1 MYNFMKSSNRIRAIE
16 RTPPTTIDDWNLEIE
31 EQRYHIIVQIDIMIY
46 FLVKEND
53 HFHNINFRLLV
64 LHL

>member
-1 MYNFMKSSNRIRAIE
+1 MKSSNKIRAIE
-16 RTPPTTIDDWNLEIE
+16 RTPPTTIDDWNLESE

-53 HFHNINFRLLV
+53 HLHNINFRLLV